1 MKKSLLA
8 LAALGMFAGAAMA
21 QSSVTL
27 YGLIDE
33 NIGKDVGSTA
43 KRMGQGASS
52 RLGFRGVED
61 LGGGMQAFFQI
72 EHRFTPYNGQINPGN
87 ATAGVPGK
95 TFWQARSYVGLRG
108 GFGDVRLG
116 REYNA
121 AFFHGEVV
129 ADPWGWDTVASQASI
144 TGGGVT
150 LVNVNRA
157 ITYTTPNMG
166 GFGATVQVAE
176 ADENGGLNANTA
188 DGTAA
193 LNSSTK
199 RPYSFGASYAGGP
212 LSVGFG
218 YANPGNVNDNWLSL
232 RGSYDLG
239 AVKLWGFIGN
249 GKNTTNA
256 KVKTWMLAATA
267 PLGNGELRAALSQR
281 KVATVKDIQMFAV
294 GYHYSL
300 SKRTVVYADLANNS
314 KAATSKTGY
323 DFGVKHSF

>member
-1 MKKSLLA
+1 MVKSWPTR
-8 LAALGMFAGAAMA
+8 GAG
-21 QSSVTL
+21 TPWL
-27 YGLIDE
+27 R
-33 NIGKDVGSTA
+33 KP
-43 KRMGQGASS
+43 AS
-52 RLGFRGVED
+52 
-61 LGGGMQAFFQI
+61 
-72 EHRFTPYNGQINPGN
+72 
-87 ATAGVPGK
+87 
-95 TFWQARSYVGLRG
+95 
-108 GFGDVRLG
+108 
-116 REYNA
+116 
-121 AFFHGEVV
+121 
-129 ADPWGWDTVASQASI
+129 

-193 LNSSTK
+193 LNNSAK

-249 GKNTTNA
+249 GKKHHQRQGQDLDA
-256 KVKTWMLAATA
+256 GRHRPPWATA
-267 PLGNGELRAALSQR
+267 NCAPL
-281 KVATVKDIQMFAV
+281 
-294 GYHYSL
+294 
-300 SKRTVVYADLANNS
+300 
-314 KAATSKTGY
+314 
-323 DFGVKHSF
+323 